1 MNLQEVIK
9 LADELVFAGT
19 GKHLNDVQKT
29 ILRGTWDDE
38 DYKKIANGVRRSEDR
53 VREVGME
60 LWQILSKELGEKVSK
75 SNFRSTMERLQI
87 SVISHLEQHHNQI
100 GSFNI
105 CGESRHPPN
114 IPNLHP
120 PNQETTNT
128 KPTKTSHQDLSE
140 MPDLGAFYD
149 SPSGDSFASRT
160 PELTTLEKWIIQENC
175 RLVTILGMSGIGK
188 TALSAQLVK
197 QIKDEFQYV
206 IWYSFAT
213 SPTITEFQTNL
224 IQFFSNSENPDLTTN
239 NGSRLP
245 LFKYLQKHRCL
256 VVLDDV
262 HNLFTSGQLAG
273 NYKQEYEEYGFL
285 FKQIEELSHQ
295 SCFLL
300 IGWELPREVAQ
311 LKSKNLPIRTLTL
324 QGLNTLSAR
333 EIFNDKGLAE
343 VEKLDTIIERY
354 EGNPLY
360 LKTVATLM
368 EELGMSLTDL
378 LQNEPIFLPEDLKNF
393 LQKQVSRLSEIEKR
407 VISIF
412 ARENQPINLAK
423 LLEKSTISGADLPN
437 VLQSLLRRCLIEK
450 QESFYTLSLVLR
462 EYIKTL

>member
-9 LADELVFAGT
+9 LADELVFART
-19 GKHLNDVQKT
+19 GKHLNDLQDT

-38 DYKKIANGVRRSEDR
+38 DYKGIANGVNRSEDR
-53 VREVGME
+53 VREVGAE
-60 LWQILSKELGEKVSK
+60 LWQILSQELGEKVSK
-75 SNFRSTMERLQI
+75 SNFRASMERLQI
-87 SVISHLEQHHNQI
+87 SIVSHHAQDSVQFGFVN
-100 GSFNI
+100 F

-114 IPNLHP
+114 IQNLHP
-120 PNQETTNT
+120 SDQETTNT
-128 KPTKTSHQDLSE
+128 KNTKTSHQDLSE
-140 MPDLGAFYD
+140 MPDFGTLY
-149 SPSGDSFASRT
+149 ASRT
-160 PELTTLEKWIIQENC
+160 LELNTLQKWMIEENC

-206 IWYSFAT
+206 IWYNFAT
-213 SPTITEFQTNL
+213 SPTITEFQTHL
-224 IQFFSNSENPDLTTN
+224 IQFFSSSENPDLTTN

-256 VVLDDV
+256 VVLDNV

-273 NYKQEYEEYGFL
+273 NYKPGYEEYGFL

-300 IGWELPREVAQ
+300 IGWEQPREVAQ

-343 VEKLDTIIERY
+343 VEKVDLIIERY

-378 LQNEPIFLPEDLKNF
+378 LQNEPIFLPEDLKNI
-393 LQKQVSRLSEIEKR
+393 LQKQVSRLSEIEKG

>member
-9 LADELVFAGT
+9 LTDELVFART
-19 GKHLNDVQKT
+19 GKHLNDLQDT

-38 DYKKIANGVRRSEDR
+38 DYKGIANGVNRSEDR
-53 VREVGME
+53 VREVGAE
-60 LWQILSKELGEKVSK
+60 LWQILSQELGEKVSK

-87 SVISHLEQHHNQI
+87 SIVSHLEQHHNQI

-114 IPNLHP
+114 IQNLHP

-128 KPTKTSHQDLSE
+128 KLTQTSHQDLSE
-140 MPDLGAFYD
+140 MPDF
-149 SPSGDSFASRT
+149 GDLYASRT
-160 PELTTLEKWIIQENC
+160 LELNTLQKWMIEENC

-206 IWYSFAT
+206 IWYNFAT
-213 SPTITEFQTNL
+213 SPTITEFKTHL
-224 IQFFSNSENPDLTTN
+224 IQFFSSSENPDLTTN
-239 NGSRLP
+239 NGSCLP
-245 LFKYLQKHRCL
+245 LFKYWQKYRCL
-256 VVLDDV
+256 VLLDNV

-273 NYKQEYEEYGFL
+273 NYKPGYEEYGFL

-343 VEKLDTIIERY
+343 VEKVDLIIERY

-378 LQNEPIFLPEDLKNF
+378 LQNEPIFLPEDLKKI

-407 VISIF
+407 VISLF